1 VGRSDLADRRAS
13 QAMSFEIKADNV
25 DVEEIMRS
33 IRKRIEEKRQGLY
46 SDEEIRE
53 IAERRLDAVLDA
65 HEFNSDFIS
74 DFRSQAGRWN
84 FQFGPET
91 VYRSSRGFVGQMLE
105 RARRLLRPVQKLF
118 WNPNPMIAALS
129 RQSDLNSYYI
139 HLLHNLAVE
148 LTKLNLE
155 VQELKNR
162 NLQLQGRLDALV
174 RREKTLEDM
183 VVYRDDASGASG
195 ATGPSGEGG
204 SGAA

>member
-1 VGRSDLADRRAS
+1 
-13 QAMSFEIKADNV
+13 MSVAFEIQSDDV
-25 DVEEIMRS
+25 DVEEIMRL

-46 SDEEIRE
+46 SDEEIQE
-53 IAERRLDAVLDA
+53 IAERRLDVVLDA
-65 HEFNSDFIS
+65 HEFNSDFVQE
-74 DFRSQAGRWN
+74 FRSQQRWN

-91 VYRSSRGFVGQMLE
+91 LYRSSRGAVGQMLE
-105 RARRLLRPVQKLF
+105 AMRRALRPIQKLF

-129 RQSDLNSYYI
+129 RQSDLNSYYV

-162 NLQLQGRLDALV
+162 NLQLQGRVEFLA

-183 VVYRDDASGASG
+183 VVYRDED
-195 ATGPSGEGG
+195 PKPQGG
-204 SGAA
+204 GGGGTPA